1 MRKIML
7 ALALGGAAIAFGS
20 VEASARDFPYCF
32 VNRTTGTPGD
42 CSYYSYQQCQI
53 SASGR
58 GGTCQINPRT
68 AFARQG
74 YYVNGFDPAEAYV
87 APPRRYKRQ
96 RHYDY
101 YYAPY

>member
-20 VEASARDFPYCF
+20 VEASARDYPYCF
-32 VNRTTGTPGD
+32 VSRSTGSPGD
-42 CSYYSYQQCQI
+42 CSYLSYQQCQV

-58 GGTCQINPRT
+58 GGSCYINPRT

-74 YYVNGFDPAEAYV
+74 YHVNNFDPAEAYV
-87 APPRRYKRQ
+87 APPRRYRRQ
-96 RHYDY
+96 PQYQ